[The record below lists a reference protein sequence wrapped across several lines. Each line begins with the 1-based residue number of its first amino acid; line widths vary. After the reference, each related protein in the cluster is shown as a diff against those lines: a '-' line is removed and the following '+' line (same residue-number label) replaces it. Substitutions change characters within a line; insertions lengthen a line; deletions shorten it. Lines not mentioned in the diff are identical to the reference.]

1 MKNSILAILTIVLF
15 MVSCTDKNTINM
27 KMTNV
32 NGLEEKSHVL
42 SKGIKVGEVAEI
54 SIFNRKY
61 VNVLLEL
68 DENFHIPIGS
78 EASLISTD
86 IMGTRAISLE
96 LSNNDDYYGT
106 LDTLLCIDKSAT
118 ILDSMLIR
126 INTAIEEIADSI
138 PKLINENQK

>member
-1 MKNSILAILTIVLF
+1 MKNSILAILTMFFFV
-15 MVSCTDKNTINM
+15 VSCNDRNTINM
-27 KMTNV
+27 KITNV
-32 NGLEEKSHVL
+32 NGLKEKLHVL